1 MKETLEQIKA
11 ECRKV
16 LELSEKATPGPWKN
30 SNFEIVQDSEIP
42 WLVAKFASPA
52 DRSFISY
59 SRTFTPFAA
68 QMMLTMIEGLENSH
82 VSLADGDDTA
92 WNVLE
97 HICKQWEERK

>member
-30 SNFEIVQDSEIP
+30 SNFEIVQDLEIP

-59 SRTFTPFAA
+59 SRTFTPSAA
-68 QMMLTMIEGLENSH
+68 QMMLTMIESLER
-82 VSLADGDDTA
+82 DC
-92 WNVLE
+92 E
-97 HICKQWEERK
+97 HPNFSPASCDCLQALCEQWEERR